1 MMEKTQAAYG
11 YMWAATPNP
20 TYSPIVPYFTENN
33 TLYSH
38 YSVITGT
45 LRHGDYPNHE
55 SLYVLT

>member
-1 MMEKTQAAYG
+1 MRSNDGKDTQAG
-11 YMWAATPNP
+11 LAATSNL

-38 YSVITGT
+38 YSVIIGT